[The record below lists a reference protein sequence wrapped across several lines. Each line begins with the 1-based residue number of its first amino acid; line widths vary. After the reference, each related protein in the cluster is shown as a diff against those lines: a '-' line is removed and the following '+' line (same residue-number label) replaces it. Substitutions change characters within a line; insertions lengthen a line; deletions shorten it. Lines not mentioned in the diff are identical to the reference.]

1 MNAGT
6 ASATTRQD
14 RFAWVIG
21 GSSGIGEATVHLL
34 HSKGWNVIASGCHGP
49 ALQPLGDRRWTVG
62 VDVRNEASVRD
73 TAERLRLLSGGLDA
87 VILSVRDPASGN
99 WHSLNEADWQA
110 SIDTKLLGYAR
121 VARMVLDQL
130 AQKNGTLVN
139 IIGSAA
145 TVASAQHP
153 LGCINAALRHLT
165 RSMALE
171 WGPKGARI
179 IGISPGPTATNTLN
193 RLIGEAAEKHDVH
206 PDAFI
211 ESMVGPMFRNRMI
224 TPDEIA
230 EIVVWALQPGAAPL
244 NGTVLLADD
253 GASGGSLS

>member
-1 MNAGT
+1 MNGGT
-6 ASATTRQD
+6 PSSD
-14 RFAWVIG
+14 VGPNRFAWVIG
-21 GSSGIGEATVHLL
+21 GSSGIGEATVQLL
-34 HSKGWNVIASGCHGP
+34 QRQGWNVIASGCHGP
-49 ALQPLGDRRWTVG
+49 ALQQQGDRLWAVG
-62 VDVRNEASVRD
+62 VDIRDEANVRD
-73 TAERLRLLSGGLDA
+73 TADRLDLLSGGLDA

-99 WHSLNEADWQA
+99 WHSLSAADWQV
-110 SIDTKLLGYAR
+110 SVETKLLGYAR
-121 VARMVLDQL
+121 VARVVLDRL
-130 AQKNGTLVN
+130 AQKGGTLVN

-179 IGISPGPTATNTLN
+179 IGVSPGPTATNTLN
-193 RLIGEAAEKHDVH
+193 RLIGEAAEKHDVN
-206 PDAFI
+206 PEMFI
-211 ESMVGPMFRNRMI
+211 QSMIGPMFRNRMI

-230 EIVVWALQPGAAPL
+230 EIVVWALQPAAAPL
-244 NGTVLLADD
+244 NGTILLADD